1 MFREEEFLMK
11 YLFIVNIGPVQSFIA
26 SARRTRD
33 LHFGSWLLSE
43 LAKAAAKYI
52 AENNGELV
60 FPAPEHNDTRELRRG
75 SKLNVANKIVAVI
88 ATDSPELMGNN
99 IYQAILDRLLE
110 FTDTVFAGLRAEED
124 FNREAALRQIKDLIE
139 YFWAAY
145 PFDNGATNKNTYEDT
160 RKKVES
166 LMAARKNTRNFQAVS
181 WGSPQPKSSIDGQ
194 LESVIP
200 GKAYMRQGSSERTQ
214 ANQFYR
220 KYYARPTEFLSG
232 VDLLKR
238 LGSRP
243 DASRDFEGISVPST
257 SHVATIS
264 YLERLESLAENE
276 KVQAREK
283 WDTYISKLQQNA
295 RERGLLID
303 IEPVPQKYRKHEI
316 LGRNEGSLLFEERL
330 VDMVD
335 DTKGFET
342 AIQELHK
349 FFSYVDK
356 VCQSPARPYPY
367 YAILHADG
375 DRMGRVISK
384 LAKGAE
390 GLKNHRELSQALDSF
405 ARKVS
410 SIVQDEKNKGA
421 LVYSGGD
428 DVLAFLPLHTAL
440 TCAKQLA
447 VTFAK
452 DLAAFKDEQ
461 GNSPT
466 LSVGLAIVHHLH
478 PLSDVLNIAR
488 AAEARAKGV
497 PDRKDVPGKNA
508 LAITVRKRSGGEYT
522 VADHWNVL
530 DTQIEAFSNDFAHDA
545 IPEGT
550 AYELREMVLRL
561 TELPV
566 SSDNAETLQNAIQ
579 AEARRILQRKLRIS
593 LEMLSRQDNKD
604 EDEVRIQIYR
614 RMVALFDTEVSPV
627 EASMGQ
633 QEDGPASKRIEQL
646 VNMLLVA
653 QLLADAKKMAKP
665 RINQSQEQSGVA

>member
-1 MFREEEFLMK
+1 MK

-60 FPAPEHNDTRELRRG
+60 FPAPEHNDIQELQRG

-99 IYQAILDRLLE
+99 IYQAMFDRLLE
-110 FTDTVFAGLRAEED
+110 FTNTVFTRLRAEED
-124 FNREAALRQIKDLIE
+124 FNREVALRQIKDLIE

-145 PFDNGATNKNTYEDT
+145 PYDTTATNENAYEDT
-160 RKKVES
+160 RKKVEA
-166 LMAARKNTRNFQAVS
+166 LTAARKNTRNFQPVS
-181 WGSPQPKSSIDGQ
+181 WGSSQPKSSIDGQ

-200 GKAYMRQGSSERTQ
+200 GKAYVRQGNSERTQ
-214 ANQFYR
+214 ANQFYK
-220 KYYARPTEFLSG
+220 KYYARSTEYLSG

-243 DASRDFEGISVPST
+243 DSPSDFEGISVPST
-257 SHVATIS
+257 SHVATIP

-276 KVQAREK
+276 KVQARER

-303 IEPVPQKYRKHEI
+303 IEHVPQKYRKHNI

-335 DTKGFET
+335 DTKGFEP
-342 AIQELHK
+342 AIQELHA
-349 FFSYVDK
+349 FFNYVDR
-356 VCQSPARPYPY
+356 VFQSTARPYPY
-367 YAILHADG
+367 YTILHADG
-375 DRMGRVISK
+375 DRMGQVISK
-384 LAKGAE
+384 LAKGAD
-390 GLKNHRELSQALDSF
+390 GLKNHRELSQALDRY
-405 ARKVS
+405 ARSVS
-410 SIVQDEKNKGA
+410 SIVEDEKNKGA

-447 VTFAK
+447 ATFAN

-461 GNSPT
+461 GHSPT

-478 PLSDVLNIAR
+478 PLSDALNIAR

-508 LAITVRKRSGGEYT
+508 LAIIVRKRSGGEYT
-522 VADHWNVL
+522 IADHWNVL
-530 DTQIEAFSNDFAHDA
+530 DTQIEAFSNDFAHEA

-566 SSDNAETLQNAIQ
+566 TGNDFNILQKAIQ

-593 LEMLSRQDNKD
+593 SEMLSRQDNKD
-604 EDEVRIQIYR
+604 EDEVRIHIYR
-614 RMVALFDTEVSPV
+614 RMVALFATEVSPV
-627 EASMGQ
+627 EESMGQ
-633 QEDGPASKRIEQL
+633 QDDVPASKRIEQL

-653 QLLADAKKMAKP
+653 QLLAHAKKIAEPKK
-665 RINQSQEQSGVA
+665 NQSQKQSGVAL